1 MSGARIQA
9 DDGYTLAE
17 ALAALL
23 ILGMAMTGLF
33 AGTRVLVQAQ
43 GRTSNLVAD
52 DRAIAQARTAFDGAA
67 TNAWATR
74 ALLANRFDGDARGF
88 RYSCNGLTTVC
99 GVSLSDNGADS
110 LLLVIGPDGD
120 RTRWKLPHGRA
131 AYLVYNST
139 SGGFRGWQAGNNH
152 GLLRSISV
160 VRPVGGGDS
169 PMISARL
176 WIEQS
181 QTCEFDT
188 ITRACRPSR

>member
-1 MSGARIQA
+1 MSGANIRS

-23 ILGMAMTGLF
+23 ILGLAMTGLF
-33 AGTRVLVQAQ
+33 AGTRLLVQAQ
-43 GRTSNLVAD
+43 GRTSKVIAD
-52 DRAIAQARTAFDGAA
+52 DRAVASARTAFEASA
-67 TNAWATR
+67 TNASAIK
-74 ALLANRFDGDARGF
+74 AVLANQFNGGARSFQYPCASTSG
-88 RYSCNGLTTVC
+88 C
-99 GVSLSDNGADS
+99 GVSFTDRGEDGVLTVVGAD
-110 LLLVIGPDGD
+110 GR
-120 RTRWKLPHGRA
+120 RTTFRLPHGRG

-139 SGGFRGWQAGNNH
+139 SGGFLGWQVGNNH
-152 GLLRSISV
+152 GLLRSINV
-160 VRPVGGGDS
+160 VRPAGDGDT

>member
-1 MSGARIQA
+1 MSGAIIRA

-33 AGTRVLVQAQ
+33 AGTRLLVQAQ
-43 GRTSNLVAD
+43 GRTSKVIAD
-52 DRAIAQARTAFDGAA
+52 DRAMTSARGAFEASA
-67 TNAWATR
+67 TNASAIK
-74 ALLANRFDGDARGF
+74 AVLAERFDGSVRAFQYPCARAAG
-88 RYSCNGLTTVC
+88 C
-99 GVSLSDNGADS
+99 GVSLSDRGVDGVMT
-110 LLLVIGPDGD
+110 VIGPDG
-120 RTRWKLPHGRA
+120 RETQWKLPHGRG

-139 SGGFRGWQAGNNH
+139 SGGFRGWQADDNH
-152 GLLRSISV
+152 GLLRSINV
-160 VRPVGGGDS
+160 VRPAGDGDA